1 MYKHTIYVPKHDNN
15 RSEQSYIYAEGICG
29 DLADYLCTHFG
40 GCTITHGD
48 GYYLM
53 QNSVVVDNV
62 WLIHVIHSSADIKP
76 NIGFFIAQIKDALKQ
91 ESVLITTENI
101 NAYFA

>member
-1 MYKHTIYVPKHDNN
+1 MYKHTIYVPKHDND
-15 RSEQSYIYAEGICG
+15 RSERSYILSADICN

-53 QNSVVVDNV
+53 QNNVVVDNV

-101 NAYFA
+101 DAYFA